1 MSMVLESPNWIKVLT
16 PSSLRWTLIAGVL
29 SCVSV
34 FAALRSYD
42 YIPQWLTQAFIGLE
56 PFFGT
61 IGLIMVAQVVTDEKT
76 KKGLLEKLPANWWLF
91 FGGLLLVVI
100 GVVMM
105 CLSRTNSAAK
115 VEV

>member
-1 MSMVLESPNWIKVLT
+1 MIFESANWSKVFT
-16 PSSLRWTLIAGVL
+16 PSSLRWTLIAGTL

-56 PFFGT
+56 PLFGT
-61 IGLIMVAQVVTDEKT
+61 VGLFIVAQVVTNEKT
-76 KKGLLEKLPANWWLF
+76 KKGLLEKLPASWWLF

-105 CLSRTNSAAK
+105 ALSNANSGNSSQTK
-115 VEV
+115 